1 MNQLTDIITQNI
13 DSDSTFKELSTE
25 LDNAVSFKQIIS
37 AAFKY
42 ALFLAVMVVEETLNE
57 RAKPMEDK
65 GACPKCGAT
74 PESKG
79 FSPRQIISLI
89 GNICWFRRIF
99 RCPKGCKIGVI
110 VPFDEKLRI
119 KPNQKVSDEIKLITC
134 LLAVFV
140 PYQIASMLM
149 KTLTGILVSPASI
162 WNYVLIFGNKAMSKP
177 ELELKALSEGELPNM
192 AQIDNKVKKL
202 IMAIG
207 GDGVMVPFRPDGGSP
222 EGKAVWRVVKIGIFA
237 RLENKITKNGKKVK
251 VIIRKR
257 VVAVL
262 GTIDEFATR
271 MKLMAVKE
279 RFYEAETVVRL
290 SDGGKGFRRLFREIS
305 ADKAHGVLDF
315 YHAVQNV
322 WKGAEAW
329 LDGRTGRA
337 REWFDLARHK
347 IREGKAVEII
357 KKLKESE
364 ENKLWSELSDDSRKV
379 LKNLI
384 IYLETHKEHM
394 AYDKFKALG
403 LPIGSG
409 MVESTCKQLIQQRF
423 KGVGMRWSEEGFC
436 RLLHLR
442 IAWVNEEFDV
452 LFSSS
457 PN

>member
-1 MNQLTDIITQNI
+1 M
-13 DSDSTFKELSTE
+13 
-25 LDNAVSFKQIIS
+25 
-37 AAFKY
+37 
-42 ALFLAVMVVEETLNE
+42 
-57 RAKPMEDK
+57 
-65 GACPKCGAT
+65 
-74 PESKG
+74 
-79 FSPRQIISLI
+79 
-89 GNICWFRRIF
+89 
-99 RCPKGCKIGVI
+99 
-110 VPFDEKLRI
+110 
-119 KPNQKVSDEIKLITC
+119 
-134 LLAVFV
+134 
-140 PYQIASMLM
+140 
-149 KTLTGILVSPASI
+149 
-162 WNYVLIFGNKAMSKP
+162 
-177 ELELKALSEGELPNM
+177 
-192 AQIDNKVKKL
+192 
-202 IMAIG
+202 
-207 GDGVMVPFRPDGGSP
+207 
-222 EGKAVWRVVKIGIFA
+222 
-237 RLENKITKNGKKVK
+237 
-251 VIIRKR
+251 
-257 VVAVL
+257 

-329 LDGRTGRA
+329 LDGRTGRI

-409 MVESTCKQLIQQRF
+409 MVRKH
-423 KGVGMRWSEEGFC
+423 M
-436 RLLHLR
+436 
-442 IAWVNEEFDV
+442 
-452 LFSSS
+452 
-457 PN
+457 